1 MLQTLIG
8 HNEDWV
14 SDMIG
19 QDILLCAQVLPHTAA
34 DGTTYPEEKF
44 VVHTWPGLLPG
55 MNSGF
60 NQHGLFFSI
69 DHLFPKHVVQ
79 GKIGQFHFNSDVK
92 VFVVHSRLNPE
103 RKSKSRCEHLE
114 RIKI

>member
-79 GKIGQFHFNSDVK
+79 GKIGQFPSTQM
-92 VFVVHSRLNPE
+92 
-103 RKSKSRCEHLE
+103 
-114 RIKI
+114 

>member
-1 MLQTLIG
+1 MAFPFLVFQTLIG

-19 QDILLCAQVLPHTAA
+19 QDILLCAHVLPHTAA

-44 VVHTWPGLLPG
+44 VVHTWPGILPG

-69 DHLFPKHVVQ
+69 DHLFPKHMVQ
-79 GKIGQFHFNSDVK
+79 GKIG
-92 VFVVHSRLNPE
+92 
-103 RKSKSRCEHLE
+103 
-114 RIKI
+114 